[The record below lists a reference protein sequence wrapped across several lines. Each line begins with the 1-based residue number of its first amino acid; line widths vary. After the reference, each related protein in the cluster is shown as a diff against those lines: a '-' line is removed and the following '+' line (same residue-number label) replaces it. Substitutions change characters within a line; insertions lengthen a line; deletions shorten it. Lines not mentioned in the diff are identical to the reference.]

1 MRPGF
6 SGLSAR
12 SVCPWFCL
20 VIMFALIVGGCSK
33 GAPLSKN
40 AEALK
45 KQLLSEMNILTAAL
59 VAPVAQQDWQAVEP
73 ILQAKV
79 AELKN
84 RGDVAPASIV
94 VVDQNAISQ
103 ARFPAGEH
111 RQGLDFM
118 NYQPAQVVFTEKKKT
133 QAQLFV
139 GDKKIYVCIAPI
151 LQQDQVIGAVAMGFP
166 EEDLKIWKVSEQ
178 EFLNIDFNQ

>member
-6 SGLSAR
+6 SGQFAR
-12 SVCPWFCL
+12 SVCPWACL
-20 VIMFALIVGGCSK
+20 VIMFALMAGGCSK
-33 GAPLSKN
+33 TAPLSQN
-40 AEALK
+40 AAALK
-45 KQLLSEMNILTAAL
+45 KELLSEMSILTAAL
-59 VAPVAQQDWQAVEP
+59 VAPVAKQDWQAVGP